1 MVQGDRMKKIINL
14 LLTPWRRFKEY
25 KELKKRKAEL
35 KKRNPF
41 IYW

>member
-1 MVQGDRMKKIINL
+1 MKKLINFL
-14 LLTPWRRFKEY
+14 LIPWNRYKQY